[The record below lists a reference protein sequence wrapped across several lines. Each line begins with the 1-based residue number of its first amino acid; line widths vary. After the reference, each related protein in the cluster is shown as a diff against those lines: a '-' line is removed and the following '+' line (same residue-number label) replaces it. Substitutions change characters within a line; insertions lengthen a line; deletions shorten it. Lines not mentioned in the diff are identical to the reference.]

1 MRIDF
6 LADTNILINLLEGDK
21 RLLSYTEKLFAVSFI
36 SEIELLGMPGI
47 TPAQVKISRSLLNA
61 CVMIPYS
68 DEIKEIAIELKQKQK
83 ITLPD
88 ALIAATGIRYNIP
101 VLTFDKGFKKIPGIS
116 LLLLE

>member
-1 MRIDF
+1 VKIDF

-21 RLLSYTEKLFAVSFI
+21 RLLSYTEKLFAVSFV

-47 TPAQVKISRSLLNA
+47 TPSQIKISKSLLND
-61 CVMIPYS
+61 CVLIPYS
-68 DEIKEIAIELKQKQK
+68 DEIKEIAIALKQKRK

-88 ALIAATGIRYNIP
+88 ALIAATGIQYSMPI
-101 VLTFDKGFKKIPGIS
+101 LTFDKGFSKIPGIA